1 MRVVK
6 ALSFRDVGKN
16 SREGEDGQLQ
26 LLTSDIY
33 AALRRRKKKK
43 DVLVRVAITMADLY
57 IVKHGIAWN
66 FVFGQAIRS
75 SGLGCF
81 SFSRY
86 QAGGFRVMWRQDMK
100 RVAVTGAAAA
110 ASMSA
115 SAPEGMEAT
124 GATTFSRESILFR
137 SLKVLTHEI
146 GHLFGIKH
154 CIHYECL
161 MAGCNHLQEFDSRPL
176 QLCPVDLRKL
186 QASIGFDVAERYR
199 GMEKVYRSF
208 GWTPD
213 ADWCKNRI
221 AFLGEK
227 N

>member
-1 MRVVK
+1 MCVAE

-43 DVLVRVAITMADLY
+43 DVLMRVAITMADLY
-57 IVKHGIAWN
+57 IVKSGIAWN

-86 QAGGFRVMWRQDMK
+86 NKGGFRVMWRQDMQ
-100 RVAVTGAAAA
+100 GAAGKGAA
-110 ASMSA
+110 VA
-115 SAPEGMEAT
+115 AT
-124 GATTFSRESILFR
+124 VATTFSRESILFR

-154 CIHYECL
+154 CVHYECL
-161 MAGCNHLQEFDSRPL
+161 MAGCNHLQEFDLRPL

-199 GMEKVYRSF
+199 EMSKVYRSF

-213 ADWCKNRI
+213 ADWCENRI
-221 AFLGEK
+221 AFLRANAKDLGVNDPLK
-227 N
+227 C